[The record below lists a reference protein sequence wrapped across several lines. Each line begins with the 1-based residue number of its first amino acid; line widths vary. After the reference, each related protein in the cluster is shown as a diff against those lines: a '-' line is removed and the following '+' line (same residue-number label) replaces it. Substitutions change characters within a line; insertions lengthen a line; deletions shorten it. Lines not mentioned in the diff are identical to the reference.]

1 MKTKLTCMI
10 TLALAIAASAH
21 AGSATWSLKPTS
33 GDWNT
38 AENWDPATVPNG
50 SSDIATFAVSNT
62 TDLSFSTSAIEVSSI
77 IFNPGA
83 SSFNITLDPD
93 AAQSAVTLTISG
105 AGILNNSGDIQNL
118 TVAPTDTNGQGL
130 IQFLNSASAGEDTV
144 LTLSGSERT
153 FFKGGG
159 LNFYDTASAC
169 SASIS
174 VGGGVGPDGDE
185 PYGAYVDFY
194 NSATAENAIFTIGG
208 ALVAYGEGGTVFFYD
223 SSRAGDADFVIE
235 GSSAYL
241 GGELRFYDT
250 ATAGNATISVQAA
263 PNSTGERASL
273 YFFHHSSVDDAAI
286 TVEGGATAG
295 ASAGSVSFDSTVTI
309 ANATLIANGGS
320 NGGKGASFGFRAAG
334 DVTLVANGGSNG
346 SEGGVISFDQ
356 VGAATLIANG
366 GSNGGGGGS
375 IGVGRAPGARAEVF
389 GNGNLTCK
397 PGATIGSLE
406 GDGFVFL
413 GGLLTVGTTN
423 LSTEFSGSIQNSG
436 SLTKSGTGTFTLT
449 GTNTYTEG
457 TTVLSGI
464 LSVNNPTG
472 SGTGTGPVQVNAGT
486 LGGTGTIAGAVTIG
500 TGSGAGAF
508 LETSAGVVKPSSL
521 SIQGALIFKADSTYT
536 YNLNTKR
543 AKADK
548 VIANGVTIEN
558 GAQFS
563 FVASGKKTLTPGKK
577 FIVISNTAATALAGT
592 FTNLP
597 DGGTITVGSNTF
609 QISYEGGGGNDLT
622 LTVVP

>member
-1 MKTKLTCMI
+1 
-10 TLALAIAASAH
+10 
-21 AGSATWSLKPTS
+21 
-33 GDWNT
+33 
-38 AENWDPATVPNG
+38 
-50 SSDIATFAVSNT
+50 
-62 TDLSFSTSAIEVSSI
+62 
-77 IFNPGA
+77 
-83 SSFNITLDPD
+83 
-93 AAQSAVTLTISG
+93 
-105 AGILNNSGDIQNL
+105 
-118 TVAPTDTNGQGL
+118 
-130 IQFLNSASAGEDTV
+130 
-144 LTLSGSERT
+144 
-153 FFKGGG
+153 
-159 LNFYDTASAC
+159 
-169 SASIS
+169 
-174 VGGGVGPDGDE
+174 
-185 PYGAYVDFY
+185 
-194 NSATAENAIFTIGG
+194 
-208 ALVAYGEGGTVFFYD
+208 
-223 SSRAGDADFVIE
+223 
-235 GSSAYL
+235 
-241 GGELRFYDT
+241 
-250 ATAGNATISVQAA
+250 
-263 PNSTGERASL
+263 
-273 YFFHHSSVDDAAI
+273 
-286 TVEGGATAG
+286 
-295 ASAGSVSFDSTVTI
+295 
-309 ANATLIANGGS
+309 
-320 NGGKGASFGFRAAG
+320 
-334 DVTLVANGGSNG
+334 VTLVANGGSNG